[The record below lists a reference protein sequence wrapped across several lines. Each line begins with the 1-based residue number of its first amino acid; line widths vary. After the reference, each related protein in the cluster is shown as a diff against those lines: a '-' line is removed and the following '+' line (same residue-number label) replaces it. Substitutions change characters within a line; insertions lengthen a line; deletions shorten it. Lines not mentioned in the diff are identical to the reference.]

1 MSDFEQTIN
10 LGAWG
15 YAFASAGYLLL
26 AILLLTSWRGRVQ
39 GALLLG
45 VAAISSVWA
54 AAVSYS
60 LFYTL
65 SVSVFHMW
73 LELLRD
79 GVALLF
85 LFKLLL
91 SAPQAKHKG
100 AQPLKLFLYFTLA
113 LWLVLLVVHSYL
125 SFRANTFRLV
135 AYDPLLIG
143 HTILTVIGL
152 VLVEQLFRNTHP
164 QERWAIKYLCIG
176 FGSLFA
182 YDFFMYS
189 SGVLFGALDQRYW
202 DARGFIHMLVVP
214 LIAVAAARNPQWSLD
229 VFVSRRMVFHSAAIL
244 AAGVYLLMMALGGYA
259 IHYWGGSWG
268 GVAQLV
274 FLFAA
279 ALVLLALM
287 FSGQVR
293 AYIKVFLSK
302 HFFNYK
308 YDYRDEWLKLIGALE
323 GEGASSTVVRDS
335 AIQALA
341 NIVDSPGG
349 GLWLADKTSDKYR
362 VAGSRGISDELVSI
376 NEEGLTRFLADTQW
390 LLDLN
395 EYRQTPEVYGELRLP
410 EWLESIERAWLVI
423 PLFQNKSLFG
433 FVLLLQPRAPRN
445 INWEDR
451 DLLKTAA
458 SQVAGY
464 LALSEASAEL
474 ADARQ
479 FEAFNRL
486 SAYVVHDLKNVVGQL
501 SLVVSNAKKFSTNPA
516 FVDDAFG
523 TVDNAVN
530 KMQKM
535 LAQLRQ
541 GRAIEQAATAVKL
554 LPVVKSVIDKRLVVK
569 PHPQLDTPAN
579 GYDPVVVA
587 DGERLEAVIEHIVQ
601 NAQEATPEDGEVWV
615 RLVDD
620 ARNVIIE
627 IEDNGCGMDQVFIH
641 NRLFKPF
648 DTTKGNAGMGIGV
661 YESRELIRALGGD
674 VIVSS
679 EPGKGSVFRLFIPVS
694 VAENSGVFN

>member
-1 MSDFEQTIN
+1 MSGFVQTIS
-10 LGAWG
+10 LGGWG
-15 YAFASAGYLLL
+15 YALAAAGYLLL

-45 VAAISSVWA
+45 VATSSFAWA

-60 LFYTL
+60 LFYEL
-65 SVSVFHMW
+65 PVSVVHIW

-79 GVALLF
+79 GFALFF

-91 SAPQAKHKG
+91 SAPQARQGG
-100 AQPLKLFLYFTLA
+100 AQPLKLFLYFTLV
-113 LWLVLLVVHSYL
+113 LWLILLIAHSYL
-125 SFRANTFRLV
+125 SFRANTFRLIG
-135 AYDPLLIG
+135 YDPLLIG
-143 HTILTVIGL
+143 HTILTVVGL

-176 FGSLFA
+176 FGALFA

-189 SGVLFGALDQRYW
+189 SGVLFGALDERYW
-202 DARGFIHMLVVP
+202 DARGFIHILVVP
-214 LIAVAAARNPQWSLD
+214 LIAVSAARNPQWSLD
-229 VFVSRRMVFHSAAIL
+229 VFVSRKMVFHSAAIL
-244 AAGVYLLMMALGGYA
+244 AAGIYLLLMALGGYA

-279 ALVLLALM
+279 ALVLVALM

-323 GEGASSTVVRDS
+323 SEGATGAAVREN

-349 GLWLADKTSDKYR
+349 GLWLADKTGNQYR
-362 VAGSRGISDELVSI
+362 IAGSRGISAELTSI
-376 NEEGLTRFLADTQW
+376 TEEGLTRFLADTQW
-390 LLDLN
+390 LIDLN
-395 EYRQTPEVYGELRLP
+395 EYRQTAEVYGELRLP
-410 EWLESIERAWLVI
+410 EWLEKIDRAWLVI
-423 PLFQNKSLFG
+423 PLFQNKVLFG
-433 FVLLLQPRAPRN
+433 FILLLQPRAFRS

-501 SLVVSNAKKFSTNPA
+501 SLVVSNSKKFSTNQA
-516 FVDDAFG
+516 FVEDAFS

-541 GRAIEQAATAVKL
+541 GRAVEQAATAVKL
-554 LPVVKSVIDKRLVVK
+554 LPIVERVVEKRLVLMPK
-569 PHPQLDTPAN
+569 PHLDVPAN

-587 DGERLEAVIEHIVQ
+587 DSDRLEAVIEHVVQ
-601 NAQEATPEDGEVWV
+601 NAQEATPSEGRVIV
-615 RLVDD
+615 RLLDD
-620 ARNVIIE
+620 GRNAIVE
-627 IEDNGCGMDQVFIH
+627 IEDTGSGMDQAFIQ
-641 NRLFKPF
+641 NRLFRPF

-661 YESRELIRALGGD
+661 YESREFIRALGGD
-674 VIVSS
+674 VIVNS
-679 EPGKGSVFRLFIPVS
+679 ESGKGSVFQLCIPVS
-694 VAENSGVFN
+694 TE